1 MKKILSTVLVGALI
15 AGIAFA
21 EVSFEYKGTAIVGE
35 TSKYLGN
42 TTRNGKDY
50 ATTTDSKTGN
60 QIYQDDDVF
69 GVSGAISRTD
79 EFTLGAK
86 NDFAGV
92 EIEFMIEDAM
102 HGSDKAAAN
111 GVAQTA
117 SNKFTLDHFYGYL
130 TFGLPVGSLQITSGK
145 WDARWVS
152 RIKDDAGDLT
162 SKYYEAYKPGVIEGF
177 GLAKDIDNLTGS
189 KNMSTVLAYTLEDT
203 LPGKLMFKFGLVGLQ
218 NDPLGFGKIYN
229 EGSSDDTEI
238 KAGFVGQVSY
248 QQDDLFKFNVD
259 FKTLKQNAYAFGL
272 FFSPLMIENL
282 KATLGFSMGIYNIG
296 EKVADA
302 DRADRTEWGVDLRL
316 RYAINEKVA
325 ITTMHNISGRKLT
338 PNSANKAEEVDTM
351 AMWNM
356 ISASVV
362 AGDNIRFLATIQ
374 NINKDWKASNPTAN
388 TFAITPACEIKAGEK
403 VKVTTAFDIRWTGV
417 APYAGTGNISLP
429 IYVKF
434 SL

>member
-21 EVSFEYKGTAIVGE
+21 EVSFEYKGTAIVG
-35 TSKYLGN
+35 N
-42 TTRNGKDY
+42 TTKNLG
-50 ATTTDSKTGN
+50 TN
-60 QIYQDDDVF
+60 QLD
-69 GVSGAISRTD
+69 RTD
-79 EFTLGAK
+79 QFALGFK
-86 NDFAGV
+86 NDIAGV
-92 EIEFMIEDAM
+92 EMEFDIEDTGDA
-102 HGSDKAAAN
+102 KN
-111 GVAQTA
+111 
-117 SNKFTLDHFYGYL
+117 NKFVLDHFYGYL

-177 GLAKDIDNLTGS
+177 GLAKDIDNLTGN

-218 NDPLGFGKIYN
+218 NDPLSAPNGKEYN
-229 EGSSDDTEI
+229 EGDADDVRI
-238 KAGFVGQVSY
+238 KSGFIGQVSY

-302 DRADRTEWGVDLRL
+302 NRADRTEWGVDLRL

-338 PNSANKAEEVDTM
+338 PNSANTTDTEVDTM

-403 VKVTTAFDIRWTGV
+403 VTVTTAFDIRWEGV
-417 APYAGTGNISLP
+417 TPYGGTGTITLP